1 MGGRDEF
8 TPENGP
14 RVDDKKVIRPAKE
27 NWRIAEEWR
36 HANNLPA
43 FSEIS
48 SNFDFIP
55 SVQESV
61 MPEQPENVAAW
72 EDLVLRLIAVYK
84 LSKTLVFIAIGVGLL
99 HLLHHNVAEMLRV
112 YLLDPMHFDPDS
124 RAVHWA
130 VDWASKVTPHS
141 LRLASY
147 FSFIAAA
154 FFATEGIGLFLRKH
168 WAEYLVLVS
177 TGSLLPL
184 EIYEM
189 WVHIEWWKAAVLLA
203 NIDSQ
208 NAARRRAE
216 REARQKAKDQR
227 RNPPGAAA
235 RGLVDPT

>member
-1 MGGRDEF
+1 
-8 TPENGP
+8 
-14 RVDDKKVIRPAKE
+14 
-27 NWRIAEEWR
+27 
-36 HANNLPA
+36 
-43 FSEIS
+43 
-48 SNFDFIP
+48 
-55 SVQESV
+55 
-61 MPEQPENVAAW
+61 
-72 EDLVLRLIAVYK
+72 
-84 LSKTLVFIAIGVGLL
+84 
-99 HLLHHNVAEMLRV
+99 
-112 YLLDPMHFDPDS
+112 MHFDPDS

-203 NIDSQ
+203 NIAILFYLVHRLLLDSQ

-227 RNPPGAAA
+227 RNPPGNSPKI
-235 RGLVDPT
+235 LPDPS